1 MKDSYKVLEN
11 EKIEV
16 TDCDNHKNLTEY
28 NLLIHNLEQIL
39 KEVNV
44 KEYLEKELKRLEEKA
59 ISSERAIKRGKKI
72 ELVFGL
78 YAIAS
83 PIFFGLLSYFMQIN
97 WKLMTF
103 ATILVGLSCV
113 PPLILAYEIS
123 NKSLFKVINGCKIE
137 IEEIKKELEKTKNN
151 IKELQ
156 NNKSNT
162 KGQEIKNIEYIKES
176 SVEQLKALKE
186 HLLTYYSLGVH
197 EKELSKYYQQG
208 KLDKA
213 LEKEFDEDE
222 IGIIKN
228 HFEEKGTALVKKKK

>member
-1 MKDSYKVLEN
+1 MNDSYKVLEN
-11 EKIEV
+11 EKIKV
-16 TDCDNHKNLTEY
+16 VGCDNHENLAEY
-28 NLLIHNLEQIL
+28 DFQDNIEQIL

-44 KEYLEKELKRLEEKA
+44 KEYLEKELERLEEEV
-59 ISSERAIKRGKKI
+59 ISNEYAIKRNKKI
-72 ELVFGL
+72 KLAFGL

-97 WKLMTF
+97 WKLTTF
-103 ATILVGLSCV
+103 STIGVGLSCV
-113 PPLILAYEIS
+113 PFLILGCEIC
-123 NKSLFKVINGCKIE
+123 NKIFFKEINGCKIE

-186 HLLTYYSLGVH
+186 HLLAYYSLGFH

-208 KLDKA
+208 MLDKV

-228 HFEEKGTALVKKKK
+228 HFEEKGTALVKKRKK

>member
-1 MKDSYKVLEN
+1 MKDNYKVLEN
-11 EKIEV
+11 EKIKV
-16 TDCDNHKNLTEY
+16 VGCDNHKNLTEY
-28 NLLIHNLEQIL
+28 NFYDNLEQIL

-44 KEYLEKELKRLEEKA
+44 KKYLEKELKRLEEKA

-103 ATILVGLSCV
+103 ATIGVGLIGI
-113 PPLILAYEIS
+113 PPVILICEIS

-162 KGQEIKNIEYIKES
+162 KGQEIKNIEYMKES
-176 SVEQLKALKE
+176 SVKQLKALKE
-186 HLLTYYSLGVH
+186 HLLTYYSLGFH

-228 HFEEKGTALVKKKK
+228 HFEEKGTALVKKRKK